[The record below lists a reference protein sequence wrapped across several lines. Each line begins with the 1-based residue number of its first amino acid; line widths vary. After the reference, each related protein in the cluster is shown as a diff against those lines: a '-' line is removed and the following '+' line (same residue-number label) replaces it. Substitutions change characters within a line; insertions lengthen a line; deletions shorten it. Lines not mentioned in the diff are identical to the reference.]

1 MKHIVFL
8 GVGANKQKSAGWTNS
23 HYATVVWMHKDA
35 EETIKSGTL
44 RKKKRGVSRA
54 QVSIQIQKDRSP
66 SQINSISH
74 AHNSLGALSR
84 AAGGSS

>member
-1 MKHIVFL
+1 MKQIVFL

-23 HYATVVWMHKDA
+23 HYATVVWMQKKRLKVEHRGK
-35 EETIKSGTL
+35 KK
-44 RKKKRGVSRA
+44 KKKRGVSRA
-54 QVSIQIQKDRSP
+54 QVPIQIQIDRSP
-66 SQINSISH
+66 SQINSNSH

>member
-44 RKKKRGVSRA
+44 RKKK
-54 QVSIQIQKDRSP
+54 KRSFQ
-66 SQINSISH
+66 STSFNSDTE
-74 AHNSLGALSR
+74 R
-84 AAGGSS
+84 